1 VQGIAFGG
9 GSLAGS
15 EHIEILRRGP
25 KAWNAW
31 REENPSLVPN
41 LDDAAPTLGERQL
54 GPINGG
60 PVNLRLARMQRA
72 FLRFATLSAANL
84 EAADMSAADLAYA
97 RLDRANLKAANLSY
111 AVLDYADFNGAD
123 LAEANFSGA
132 TLRHVQNLTQAQMK
146 HSICDA
152 ATILPEH
159 LEHPASYL
167 EIVRETKAQA
177 APGNRAATK
186 PLLASQRPE
195 QHRDN
200 PSTASTQSASD
211 VDS

>member
-1 VQGIAFGG
+1 VG
-9 GSLAGS
+9 GS

-31 REENPSLVPN
+31 REKNPFQVPN
-41 LDDAAPTLGERQL
+41 LDNAAPTLDERQL

-60 PVNLRLARMQRA
+60 PINLRSARMQRA

-84 EAADMSAADLAYA
+84 EAADMSGADLAYA

-111 AVLDYADFNGAD
+111 AVLDYADFSGAE
-123 LAEANFSGA
+123 LAEANFIGA
-132 TLRHVQNLTQAQMK
+132 SLRHVQNLTQAQIR

-152 ATILPEH
+152 ATILPGH

-167 EIVRETKAQA
+167 EIVRETKAED
-177 APGNRAATK
+177 P
-186 PLLASQRPE
+186 PC
-195 QHRDN
+195 H
-200 PSTASTQSASD
+200 
-211 VDS
+211 